1 MIEKDQRQ
9 AQRIAVELPMQV
21 ETMTGEVFLI
31 QTWDFSASGV
41 FLAVDDLVKQ
51 QFSMDDTVKIQFQG
65 TNYTPPVIKA
75 RVMRITNTGIGL
87 KIEEELVPGD
97 ASEV

>member
-1 MIEKDQRQ
+1 MIDKDQRQ
-9 AQRIAVELPMQV
+9 AQRIAVELPMQI
-21 ETMTGEVFLI
+21 ETMSGEVFLI

-41 FLAVDDLVKQ
+41 FLAVEDSVKH
-51 QFSMDDTVKIQFQG
+51 QFLMDDTVKLQFQG

-75 RVMRITNTGIGL
+75 RVVRITNTGIGL

-97 ASEV
+97 ATKT